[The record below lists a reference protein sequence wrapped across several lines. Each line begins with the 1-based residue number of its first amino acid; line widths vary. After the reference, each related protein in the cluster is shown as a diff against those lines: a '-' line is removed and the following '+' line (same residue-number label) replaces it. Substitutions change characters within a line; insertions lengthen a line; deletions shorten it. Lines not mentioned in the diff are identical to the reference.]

1 MLFVR
6 MLNTNKNRGKIMA
19 RMLGVTLPDEKRID
33 YALTILYG
41 IGWTN
46 VKTILSQTGVD
57 ANKKVKEVT
66 EEEFKK
72 ILEVIET
79 NYKVEGYLREAINEN
94 IKRLREIGSYRGIRH
109 IRGLPVNG
117 QRTKSNAR
125 TKRGK
130 RKTVGA
136 LKKEMW
142 AKLEQN
148 KTADAVVKTK
158 DSK

>member
-1 MLFVR
+1 
-6 MLNTNKNRGKIMA
+6 MA
-19 RMLGVTLPDEKRID
+19 RLLGVTLPDEKRID

-41 IGWTN
+41 IGWSN
-46 VKTILSQTGVD
+46 VKIILSQVGIE
-57 ANKKVKEVT
+57 ANKKVKEIT

-72 ILEVIET
+72 INEIIEK
-79 NYKVEGYLREAINEN
+79 NYKVEGYLREAINDN
-94 IKRLREIGSYRGIRH
+94 VKRLREIGSYRGIRH

-142 AKLEQN
+142 AKIEQQ
-148 KTADAVVKTK
+148 KTATAVEEKK
-158 DSK
+158 

>member
-1 MLFVR
+1 
-6 MLNTNKNRGKIMA
+6 MA
-19 RMLGVTLPDEKRID
+19 RLLGVTLPDEKRID

-41 IGWTN
+41 IGWSN
-46 VKTILSQTGVD
+46 VKTILSQVGIE
-57 ANKKVKEVT
+57 ANKKVKEIT
-66 EEEFKK
+66 EEELKK
-72 ILEVIET
+72 INEVIEK
-79 NYKVEGYLREAINEN
+79 NYKVEGYLREAINDN

-142 AKLEQN
+142 AKIEQQ
-148 KTADAVVKTK
+148 KTATAVEEKK
-158 DSK
+158 

>member
-1 MLFVR
+1 
-6 MLNTNKNRGKIMA
+6 MA
-19 RMLGVTLPDEKRID
+19 RILGVTLPDEKRID

-41 IGWTN
+41 IGWSN
-46 VKTILSQTGVD
+46 VKTILSQTGIE

-72 ILEVIET
+72 VIEVIEK

-109 IRGLPVNG
+109 IRGLPVHG
-117 QRTKSNAR
+117 QRTKANAR

-148 KTADAVVKTK
+148 KTAEAVKEKTK
-158 DSK
+158 L

>member
-1 MLFVR
+1 
-6 MLNTNKNRGKIMA
+6 MA

-41 IGWTN
+41 IGWSN
-46 VKTILSQTGVD
+46 VKTILSQTGIE
-57 ANKKVKEVT
+57 ASKKVRELT
-66 EEEFKK
+66 EEELKK
-72 ILEVIET
+72 IIEVIEK
-79 NYKVEGYLREAINEN
+79 NYKVEGYLREAVNEN
-94 IKRLREIGSYRGIRH
+94 IKRLREVSSYRGIRH
-109 IRGLPVNG
+109 IRGLPVHG

-148 KTADAVVKTK
+148 KTGEAVKEAAPAK
-158 DSK
+158 S

>member
-1 MLFVR
+1 
-6 MLNTNKNRGKIMA
+6 
-19 RMLGVTLPDEKRID
+19 MLGVTLPDEKRID

-41 IGWTN
+41 IGWNN
-46 VKTILSQTGVD
+46 VKTILSQTGIE

-72 ILEVIET
+72 IIEVIEK
-79 NYKVEGYLREAINEN
+79 NYKVEGYLREAVNEN

-109 IRGLPVNG
+109 VRGLPVNG

-148 KTADAVVKTK
+148 KTAEAVKEKTAK
-158 DSK
+158 

>member
-1 MLFVR
+1 
-6 MLNTNKNRGKIMA
+6 
-19 RMLGVTLPDEKRID
+19 MLGVTLPDEKRID
-33 YALTILYG
+33 YALTTLYG

-46 VKTILSQTGVD
+46 VKAVLSQTGVA
-57 ANKKVKEVT
+57 ANKKVKEIS

-72 ILEVIET
+72 ILEIIET

-109 IRGLPVNG
+109 VRGLPVDG

-148 KTADAVVKTK
+148 KTAEAVKTK
-158 DSK
+158 ETK

>member
-1 MLFVR
+1 
-6 MLNTNKNRGKIMA
+6 
-19 RMLGVTLPDEKRID
+19 MLGVTLPDEKRID
-33 YALTILYG
+33 YALTTLYG

-46 VKTILSQTGVD
+46 VKGILEKTGVK

-72 ILEVIET
+72 ILEIIET

-109 IRGLPVNG
+109 VRGLPVDG

-148 KTADAVVKTK
+148 KTAEAVKTK
-158 DSK
+158 ATK

>member
-1 MLFVR
+1 
-6 MLNTNKNRGKIMA
+6 
-19 RMLGVTLPDEKRID
+19 MLGVTLPDEKRID
-33 YALTILYG
+33 YALTTLYG

-46 VKTILSQTGVD
+46 VKAVLSKTGVD
-57 ANKKVKEVT
+57 ANKKVKEVS
-66 EEEFKK
+66 EEDFKK

-109 IRGLPVNG
+109 IRGLPVDG

-148 KTADAVVKTK
+148 KTAEAVKTK
-158 DSK
+158 DTK

>member
-1 MLFVR
+1 
-6 MLNTNKNRGKIMA
+6 
-19 RMLGVTLPDEKRID
+19 MLGVTLPDEKRID
-33 YALTILYG
+33 YALTTLYG

-46 VKTILSQTGVD
+46 VKAVLSQTGVD

-79 NYKVEGYLREAINEN
+79 NYKVEGYLREAINDN
-94 IKRLREIGSYRGIRH
+94 IKRLREIGSYRGIR
-109 IRGLPVNG
+109 PVDG

-148 KTADAVVKTK
+148 KTTEPVKTK
-158 DSK
+158 ETK

>member
-1 MLFVR
+1 
-6 MLNTNKNRGKIMA
+6 
-19 RMLGVTLPDEKRID
+19 MLGVTLPDEKRID
-33 YALTILYG
+33 YALTTLYG

-46 VKTILSQTGVD
+46 VKAVLSQTGVN

-94 IKRLREIGSYRGIRH
+94 IKRLREIGSYRGGRH
-109 IRGLPVNG
+109 VRGLPVDG

-148 KTADAVVKTK
+148 KTGETVQTK